1 MGKKKKSRRGL
12 TVVKPNVGRRAKYS
26 DNTLVSVILI
36 TEQTEDDGIFT
47 VVKNIVEEQTHKKI
61 DLIKIDTEGA
71 EWDILEGA
79 KQIMKN
85 NSIIFQIEFHWDE
98 DWHRRDLL
106 DGTGYKIYDLNFNP
120 LGPNDARPY
129 QGIVSN
135 QDF

>member
-61 DLIKIDTEGA
+61 DLII
-71 EWDILEGA
+71 
-79 KQIMKN
+79 
-85 NSIIFQIEFHWDE
+85 S
-98 DWHRRDLL
+98 
-106 DGTGYKIYDLNFNP
+106 
-120 LGPNDARPY
+120 
-129 QGIVSN
+129 
-135 QDF
+135 